1 MSVISKDLARKIA
14 IKLTEKTSILV
25 DNLKVSYQEFVTTEY
40 EKQIPDEVK
49 KCFQKHPDWFNCT
62 SYIYFRGNGFNHENI
77 TGTRRVICNSTTS
90 AHLTLTSIIADKIMS
105 IKRKH
110 ESEKD
115 KYENLLE
122 ETTQALLAL
131 KTYNNIRKELPQAI
145 PYLPP
150 PMSNALICN
159 FDSLKNKLNKQPE
172 VKKSTTII

>member
-1 MSVISKDLARKIA
+1 MSVISKDLAHKIA
-14 IKLTEKTSILV
+14 IKLTEKTSISV
-25 DNLKVSYQEFVTTEY
+25 DNLKVSYQEIVTSEY

-49 KCFQKHPDWFNCT
+49 KCFLKHPDWFNCT
-62 SYIYFRGNGFNHENI
+62 SSIRFSGNGFNYECV
-77 TGTRRVICNSTTS
+77 TATRKIVCNNNSS
-90 AHLTLTSIIADKIMS
+90 ANLKLNSAISDKIMAV
-105 IKRKH
+105 KRKYDA
-110 ESEKD
+110 EKD
-115 KYENLLE
+115 KYEKLLE

-172 VKKSTTII
+172 VKKSTIII